1 MKKSK
6 IIIITIIT
14 ILVFGAIAMY
24 LWKRN
29 ENSYKIEKVTNIK
42 YNLILE
48 NKKYGVIDEIGNI
61 IVKPQYDIIQ
71 IPNPSKPVFI
81 CMHDYNVNLQQYE
94 IDVFNENGQK
104 ILTEYESVQALP
116 TESTWDGIPFE
127 KSVLKY
133 KKNNKYG
140 LISLENKIITKPIYD
155 SIKAI
160 NYKEGMLLVE
170 ENAKYGAI
178 NIKGKVIIKPE
189 YDQITVD
196 NYYNSETM
204 YKASGFIVKKKVEDS
219 YKYGYIN
226 SNGKVLLDTQ
236 YTEISR
242 INEIIDDKNIFL
254 LVFKNGQAGIV
265 KNNKTILNY
274 EYEDISYNA
283 YNNMFVIQRNA
294 KSGIAD
300 IKGKI
305 IIQPEYDSIMFGGI
319 YINAVKNNEITILD
333 LQGNK
338 IENNNI
344 YAKLPTSNNNYYIT
358 IDKDEIYRVVD
369 REDNVKIDNNYTYI
383 EHIKDEYFIVYKDGK
398 NGIIDLSGKSIA
410 DLKYNSIFKIAGTE
424 IIQANINNTNNIT
437 LLNNEMKIVCNM
449 NNASIEKEDNYF
461 KVFSNDDIKY
471 FDNNGNEISY
481 KQIEPNNK
489 MYAKKINGKWGF
501 VNEENKL
508 IINNE
513 YDMVTEFNKYG
524 FAGIKKGGKWGV
536 VNIKGEI
543 IQEPIYS
550 FKWENPSFIGK
561 YKTINIIIS
570 YRISSIYNKRLH
582 VYYHSVN
589 SFITFLEN
597 RKLLKK
603 RRYY

>member
-14 ILVFGAIAMY
+14 ILVFVAIAMY

-29 ENSYKIEKVTNIK
+29 ENSYKIERVTNIK

-489 MYAKKINGKWGF
+489 MYAKK
-501 VNEENKL
+501 
-508 IINNE
+508 
-513 YDMVTEFNKYG
+513 
-524 FAGIKKGGKWGV
+524 
-536 VNIKGEI
+536 
-543 IQEPIYS
+543 
-550 FKWENPSFIGK
+550 
-561 YKTINIIIS
+561 
-570 YRISSIYNKRLH
+570 
-582 VYYHSVN
+582 
-589 SFITFLEN
+589 
-597 RKLLKK
+597 
-603 RRYY
+603 

>member
-14 ILVFGAIAMY
+14 ILVFVAIAMY

-29 ENSYKIEKVTNIK
+29 ENSYNIEKVTNIK

-204 YKASGFIVKKKVEDS
+204 YKASGFVVKKKVEDS

-489 MYAKKINGKWGF
+489 MYAKKINEKWGF

-524 FAGIKKGGKWGV
+524 FAGIKKDGKWGV

-550 FKWENPSFIGK
+550 FKWKNPSFIGK
-561 YKTINIIIS
+561 YYKT
-570 YRISSIYNKRLH
+570 KKWGQE
-582 VYYHSVN
+582 YY
-589 SFITFLEN
+589 TEELPE
-597 RKLLKK
+597 
-603 RRYY
+603 

>member
-6 IIIITIIT
+6 IIIIIIT
-14 ILVFGAIAMY
+14 ILVFGAIAIY
-24 LWKRN
+24 LCKRS

-42 YNLILE
+42 YNLVLE
-48 NKKYGVIDEIGNI
+48 NKKYGVIDEEGNI

-94 IDVFNENGQK
+94 IDVFNEKGQK

-133 KKNNKYG
+133 KQNNKYG

-170 ENAKYGAI
+170 ENAKFGAI

-196 NYYNSETM
+196 NYYNAETM
-204 YKASGFIVKKKVEDS
+204 YKASGFVVKKKVEDS

-254 LVFKNGQAGIV
+254 LVFKDGQAGIV

-294 KSGIAD
+294 KNGIAD

-338 IENNNI
+338 IENDNI
-344 YAKLPTSNNNYYIT
+344 YAKLPTNNNNYYIT
-358 IDKDEIYRVVD
+358 IDKDEVYRVVD
-369 REDNVKIDNNYTYI
+369 KEDNIKIDNNYTYI

-437 LLNNEMKIVCNM
+437 LLNDEMKIVCNM

-461 KVFSNDDIKY
+461 KVFSNNDIKY

-489 MYAKKINGKWGF
+489 IYARKINEKWGF

-524 FAGIKKGGKWGV
+524 FAGIKKDGKWGV
-536 VNIKGEI
+536 INLKGEI
-543 IQEPIYS
+543 IQEPTYGL
-550 FKWENPSFIGK
+550 KWESPSFIGK
-561 YKTINIIIS
+561 YYKI
-570 YRISSIYNKRLH
+570 KEWGQE
-582 VYYHSVN
+582 YY
-589 SFITFLEN
+589 TEELPE
-597 RKLLKK
+597 
-603 RRYY
+603 

>member
-170 ENAKYGAI
+170 ENARYGAI

-561 YKTINIIIS
+561 YYKT
-570 YRISSIYNKRLH
+570 KEWEQE
-582 VYYHSVN
+582 YY
-589 SFITFLEN
+589 TGELPE
-597 RKLLKK
+597 
-603 RRYY
+603 

>member
-1 MKKSK
+1 MNKRIRW
-6 IIIITIIT
+6 IIISVLTIIV
-14 ILVFGAIAMY
+14 LAIGIMAIV
-24 LWKRN
+24 N
-29 ENSYKIEKVTNIK
+29 ELNLHYKIEEISE
-42 YNLILE
+42 YNYFILE
-48 NKKYGVIDEIGNI
+48 QNGKYGVIDKSGNI
-61 IVKPQYDIIQ
+61 VIDADYEAVQ
-71 IPNPSKPVFI
+71 IPNPSKDIFI
-81 CMHDYNVNLQQYE
+81 CIKEYNQDTKEYATVVYNGKKEE
-94 IDVFNENGQK
+94 ILSNYNN
-104 ILTEYESVQALP
+104 VQAVAIF
-116 TESTWDGIPFE
+116 TNINSTPYE
-127 KSVLKY
+127 RSVLTY
-133 KKNNKYG
+133 KENEKYG
-140 LISLENKIITKPIYD
+140 LIDLQGKEITKPIYD
-155 SIKAI
+155 EISSI
-160 NYKEGMLLVE
+160 NYKEGTFLVKQNE
-170 ENAKYGAI
+170 QEGII
-178 NIKGKVIIKPE
+178 NMKGKTIIKCE
-189 YDQITVD
+189 YESVTSD
-196 NYYNSETM
+196 NYYNEDQNNE
-204 YKASGFIVKKKVEDS
+204 KAGFIVSKKTDDG
-219 YKYGYIN
+219 YRYGYIN
-226 SNGKVLLDTQ
+226 YRGSKIVKPIFTQ
-236 YTEISR
+236 LERVTEIS
-242 INEIIDDKNIFL
+242 DDKNIYFIA
-254 LVFKNGQAGIV
+254 FKDGQAGLL
-265 KNNKTILNY
+265 KNNKEIVNY
-274 EYEDISYNA
+274 EYEDIQYNVLSDV
-283 YNNMFVIQRNA
+283 FIIQRN
-294 KSGIAD
+294 
-300 IKGKI
+300 GKYGATTREGKTI
-305 IIQPEYDSIMFGGI
+305 LYPEYSSVYTGGI

-561 YKTINIIIS
+561 YYKT
-570 YRISSIYNKRLH
+570 KEWEQE
-582 VYYHSVN
+582 YY
-589 SFITFLEN
+589 TEELPE
-597 RKLLKK
+597 
-603 RRYY
+603 

>member
-14 ILVFGAIAMY
+14 ILVFVAIAMY

-160 NYKEGMLLVE
+160 NYNEGMLLVE

-561 YKTINIIIS
+561 YYKT
-570 YRISSIYNKRLH
+570 KEWEQE
-582 VYYHSVN
+582 YY
-589 SFITFLEN
+589 TGELPE
-597 RKLLKK
+597 
-603 RRYY
+603 

>member
-14 ILVFGAIAMY
+14 ILVFVAIAMY

-561 YKTINIIIS
+561 YYKT
-570 YRISSIYNKRLH
+570 KEWEQE
-582 VYYHSVN
+582 YY
-589 SFITFLEN
+589 TGELPE
-597 RKLLKK
+597 
-603 RRYY
+603 

>member
-29 ENSYKIEKVTNIK
+29 ENSYKIEKVKNIK

-561 YKTINIIIS
+561 YYKT
-570 YRISSIYNKRLH
+570 KEWEQE
-582 VYYHSVN
+582 YY
-589 SFITFLEN
+589 TGELPE
-597 RKLLKK
+597 
-603 RRYY
+603 

>member
-561 YKTINIIIS
+561 YYKT
-570 YRISSIYNKRLH
+570 KEWEQE
-582 VYYHSVN
+582 YY
-589 SFITFLEN
+589 TE
-597 RKLLKK
+597 KLPE
-603 RRYY
+603 

>member
-14 ILVFGAIAMY
+14 ILVFVAIAMY

-242 INEIIDDKNIFL
+242 INEMIDDKNIFL

-561 YKTINIIIS
+561 YYKT
-570 YRISSIYNKRLH
+570 KEWEQE
-582 VYYHSVN
+582 YY
-589 SFITFLEN
+589 TGELPE
-597 RKLLKK
+597 
-603 RRYY
+603 